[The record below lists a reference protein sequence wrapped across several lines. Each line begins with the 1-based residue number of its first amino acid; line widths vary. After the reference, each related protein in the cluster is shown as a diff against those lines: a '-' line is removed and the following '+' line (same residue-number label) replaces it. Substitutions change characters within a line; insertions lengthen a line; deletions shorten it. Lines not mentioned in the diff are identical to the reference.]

1 MFKSSLTTPHTK
13 IVHRVIPG
21 RPLRLSIFGA
31 TCSSSNSNS
40 LARSASSIYRC
51 CNPLKIF
58 GMSSRDLRS
67 NFIFEM
73 STSPICICTFCTT
86 RIVFFLRQNITLSN
100 TLTYSMNVPHHTVNG
115 EQNCE
120 PDEEY
125 FITSN
130 RQDLGAKIPGKIPS
144 LPHTSAKNCHSSYTS
159 RQSSCRQN
167 STKLAP
173 LRGNRGSRLGSR
185 PNTIYAPSL
194 SGRSGCLVTVPVRRR
209 FPPSEETKPRRSGNE
224 KCRRLRPCAGRS
236 R

>member
-1 MFKSSLTTPHTK
+1 M
-13 IVHRVIPG
+13 PG
-21 RPLRLSIFGA
+21 RPLRLSILGA

-40 LARSASSIYRC
+40 LARSARSIYRC

-73 STSPICICTFCTT
+73 LTSPICICTFCTT
-86 RIVFFLRQNITLSN
+86 RIVFFLRQNITLWS

-144 LPHTSAKNCHSSYTS
+144 LPHTSAKHCHSSYTS

-185 PNTIYAPSL
+185 PNTIYPDQYSLDEPTFLATGVFLGYKISDFGYGTTFPSI
-194 SGRSGCLVTVPVRRR
+194 RAAVRAR
-209 FPPSEETKPRRSGNE
+209 E
-224 KCRRLRPCAGRS
+224 KHAEIIALEQS
-236 R
+236 MIDH